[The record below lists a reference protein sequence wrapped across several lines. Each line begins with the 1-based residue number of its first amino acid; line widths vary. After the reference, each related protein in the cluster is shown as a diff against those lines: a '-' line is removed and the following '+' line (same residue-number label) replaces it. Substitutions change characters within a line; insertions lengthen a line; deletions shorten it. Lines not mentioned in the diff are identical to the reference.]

1 LSDSIAQLEEAYLG
15 ARRTNVV
22 CTDVNAA
29 QAVDSL
35 EQRLLAVHDRT
46 ASAGLPYSTL
56 LVEAVDMQGSST
68 CLISQ
73 LARTMYMLSVLKLRI
88 SRQGQRTGSK

>member
-1 LSDSIAQLEEAYLG
+1 M
-15 ARRTNVV
+15 

>member
-1 LSDSIAQLEEAYLG
+1 M
-15 ARRTNVV
+15 

-29 QAVDSL
+29 QTVDSL
-35 EQRLLAVHDRT
+35 EQRLLAVHDRV

-56 LVEAVDMQGSST
+56 LVEAVDMQGNST

-73 LARTMYMLSVLKLRI
+73 LATTMHASLYKLV
-88 SRQGQRTGSK
+88 

>member
-1 LSDSIAQLEEAYLG
+1 
-15 ARRTNVV
+15 
-22 CTDVNAA
+22 
-29 QAVDSL
+29 
-35 EQRLLAVHDRT
+35 
-46 ASAGLPYSTL
+46 
-56 LVEAVDMQGSST
+56 MQGSST